1 MSLLKAD
8 LLAKLR
14 ENGAE
19 IAADHK
25 PILYLGIHFKGKTF
39 GGFLLTRINTEHRKE
54 VCSLIDFV
62 VWSAWICRGP
72 NWFEATYPISVYK
85 KAFNM
90 MSGLISTNKAAPY

>member
-1 MSLLKAD
+1 MSNGNNRTGPDRFLLPRFAPLPYPTSYRMSLLKAD

-62 VWSAWICRGP
+62 V
-72 NWFEATYPISVYK
+72 
-85 KAFNM
+85 
-90 MSGLISTNKAAPY
+90 